1 MARFRNFENML
12 RIFAFHEKVN
22 WIYFRENIFLFDGS
36 IQKHSFCPFSSF
48 FKICVWLSSF
58 YKLKVRFE
66 CNKIQSGMLETFS
79 VKTVQFSTEVQL
91 NHIHFGPRLRRT
103 STSPPSWTFEAL
115 VLTLFVVVGWLNF
128 RPCPYAWWLTN
139 GEQTSGM
146 SVGCKP
152 FQEKF
157 LEIGILCIS
166 DSVFSPD
173 SEYCYQKS

>member
-1 MARFRNFENML
+1 MKRLIEFTFGKTFFCLTVQYRN
-12 RIFAFHEKVN
+12 IVFAHFH
-22 WIYFRENIFLFDGS
+22 
-36 IQKHSFCPFSSF
+36 PF

-173 SEYCYQKS
+173 SEYWCQKS